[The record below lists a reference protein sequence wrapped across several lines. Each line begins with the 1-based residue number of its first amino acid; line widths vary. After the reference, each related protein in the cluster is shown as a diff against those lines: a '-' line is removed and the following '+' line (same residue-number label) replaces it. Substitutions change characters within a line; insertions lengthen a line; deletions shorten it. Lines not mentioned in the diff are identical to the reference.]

1 MRTFY
6 GRGRLLLAVLLS
18 PGAAAPASAITIDDD
33 ARARP
38 FHARLEASTP
48 AADDTLETP
57 IDSVRLQFSAS
68 VSADLSQLVLQGPL
82 GDSTVLAA
90 AQGAEGRRIIV
101 ATLPPLHAGAHVLRW
116 RTTSADGHVLQGEIP
131 FFVAAGAATAV
142 AAVGASEPDSVAA
155 IPADAQDGARAVS
168 AGAAAGPGAQES
180 GVAEVPPLLPLLRAL
195 GTLLLLALAGGLLFA
210 QRSEAAATALLPTL
224 TVLAITAPVAAAG
237 ELIIWTTHVAGSLDF
252 GASLQLATGRA
263 LLARVVFAVV
273 AALVLVLLRSVRAA
287 AVIALVAVLAG
298 GSLGHASTITP
309 ALSVP
314 LRAVHMAAAAV
325 WLGGLLALGLALRN
339 APAQRPLLTA
349 VSSAALA
356 SFIAIA
362 VTGVGQALV
371 LLGSFDALLQTAYG
385 RLVLVKATGL
395 VLLGAFGYLH
405 RRMIPRVPEGG
416 DASALHR
423 SVVVEI
429 LVFMGI
435 ILVSGA
441 LSFAQLPE

>member
-1 MRTFY
+1 MPTFY
-6 GRGRLLLAVLLS
+6 RRGRLLLAVLLS
-18 PGAAAPASAITIDDD
+18 LGAAAPASAIAIDD

-48 AADDTLETP
+48 AADDTLETAP
-57 IDSVRLQFSAS
+57 DSVRLQFSAG
-68 VSADLSQLVLQGPL
+68 VSADLSRLVLRGPF
-82 GDSTVLAA
+82 GDSTVLAP

-101 ATLPPLHAGAHVLRW
+101 ATLPPLRAGAHVLHW

-131 FFVAAGAATAV
+131 FFVSAGAATAV
-142 AAVGASEPDSVAA
+142 PADQTEPDS
-155 IPADAQDGARAVS
+155 ADAAAS
-168 AGAAAGPGAQES
+168 AGQAADADGTAAVVDPGVEES
-180 GVAEVPPLLPLLRAL
+180 GVDVPPMLPLLRAL

-210 QRSEAAATALLPTL
+210 QRSEAAARALLPTL

-237 ELIIWTTHVAGSLDF
+237 ELIIWTTHVAGSLDL

-273 AALVLVLLRSVRAA
+273 AALVLMLVRSVRAA
-287 AVIALVAVLAG
+287 AVIALIAVLAG
-298 GSLGHASTITP
+298 GSLGHASTMTP

-356 SFIAIA
+356 SFIAVA

-371 LLGSFDALLQTAYG
+371 LLGSFDALLQTTYG
-385 RLVLVKATGL
+385 RLVVVKATGL
-395 VLLGAFGYLH
+395 LLLGAFGYLH

-441 LSFAQLPE
+441 LSFIQLPE

>member
-155 IPADAQDGARAVS
+155 IPADAQDGTRAES

-210 QRSEAAATALLPTL
+210 QRFDGYD
-224 TVLAITAPVAAAG
+224 AITAPVAAAG
-237 ELIIWTTHVAGSLDF
+237 EFIIWTPHVAGSLDF

-287 AVIALVAVLAG
+287 AVIALIAVLAG

-416 DASALHR
+416 DATALHR

>member
-1 MRTFY
+1 MPTFY
-6 GRGRLLLAVLLS
+6 RRGRLLLAVLLS
-18 PGAAAPASAITIDDD
+18 LGAAAPASAIAIDD

-48 AADDTLETP
+48 AADDTLETAL
-57 IDSVRLQFSAS
+57 DSVRLQFSAG
-68 VSADLSQLVLQGPL
+68 VSADLSRLVLRGPL
-82 GDSTVLAA
+82 GDSTVLAP

-101 ATLPPLHAGAHVLRW
+101 ATLPPLRAGAHVLHW

-131 FFVAAGAATAV
+131 FFVSAGAATAV
-142 AAVGASEPDSVAA
+142 PADQTGPDSADAAPAAGQAAADADGTAAVVD
-155 IPADAQDGARAVS
+155 
-168 AGAAAGPGAQES
+168 PGAEES
-180 GVAEVPPLLPLLRAL
+180 GAVDVPPMLPLLRAL

-210 QRSEAAATALLPTL
+210 QRSEAAARALLPTL

-237 ELIIWTTHVAGSLDF
+237 ELIIWTTHVAGSLDL

-273 AALVLVLLRSVRAA
+273 AALVLMLVRSVRAA
-287 AVIALVAVLAG
+287 AVIALIAVLAG
-298 GSLGHASTITP
+298 GSLGHASTMTP

-356 SFIAIA
+356 SFIAVA

-371 LLGSFDALLQTAYG
+371 LLGSFDVLLQATYG
-385 RLVLVKATGL
+385 RLVVVKATGL
-395 VLLGAFGYLH
+395 LLLGAFGYLH

-441 LSFAQLPE
+441 LSFIQLPE